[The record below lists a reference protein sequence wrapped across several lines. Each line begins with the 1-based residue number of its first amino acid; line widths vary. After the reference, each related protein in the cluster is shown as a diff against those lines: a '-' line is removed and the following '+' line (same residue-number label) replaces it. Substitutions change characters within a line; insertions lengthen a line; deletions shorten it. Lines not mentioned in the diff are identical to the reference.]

1 MLLDDVPKEERMTN
15 RRRTA
20 RILVL
25 LAVFTIFA
33 TLAGAATT
41 DGKAKGE
48 KTVTIAY
55 IQKQGDQLY
64 FIDEAN
70 GAKKQAKKVG
80 AKVIV
85 TNVASDSDKAIS
97 AVQTAIAQKADGIAI
112 VVPDQKI
119 GPQVID
125 LAKKANIPLV
135 ASDDS
140 IKSAAGK
147 DAAFVGFNGTQMGL
161 KVGADAARLYKA
173 SKWNAADTRVISSA
187 KQDLSVCT
195 DRTKAAL
202 VAFKKGVGGSIPKV
216 INLGTDNSATDAQ
229 TKTGA
234 TVTANPGVKHWVVWG
249 CNDENVS
256 GVVIALAN
264 AGFGAKDVDGV
275 GLGAYLACK
284 DWKANQK
291 TGFKSAL
298 FIDGHNVGSAAVE
311 VLYNK
316 VAKGKALPAKTV
328 AKTVMVN
335 SSNWKKS
342 GLVCS

>member
-1 MLLDDVPKEERMTN
+1 MRGISLGRKSPQIGALIVV
-15 RRRTA
+15 TA
-20 RILVL
+20 L
-25 LAVFTIFA
+25 LAGG
-33 TLAGAATT
+33 AGAAAGTGT
-41 DGKAKGE
+41 AHAAK
-48 KTVTIAY
+48 KVTIAY

-70 GAKKQAKKVG
+70 GAKKEAAKLG

-85 TNVASDSDKAIS
+85 TNVGSDSDKAIS
-97 AVQTAIAQKADGIAI
+97 AVQTAIAQKVSAIAI

-140 IKSAAGK
+140 IKNSSGK
-147 DAAFVGFNGTQMGL
+147 DAAFVGFNGTQMGT
-161 KVGADAARLYKA
+161 KVGTDAARLYKA
-173 SKWNAADTRVISSA
+173 SGWKAADTRVISSA

-195 DRTKAAL
+195 DRTKAAIA
-202 VAFKKGVGGSIPKV
+202 AFKKQVGSNAPTV
-216 INLGTDNSATDAQ
+216 IDLGTDNSVTDAQ
-229 TKTGA
+229 NKAGA

-256 GVVIALAN
+256 GVVTALAN
-264 AGFGAKDVDGV
+264 ANFGANDVIGV
-275 GLGAYLACK
+275 GLGAYLGCK
-284 DWKANQK
+284 DWKAGQK

-298 FIDGHNVGSAAVE
+298 FIDGHNVGSAAVQ
-311 VLYNK
+311 VLYDK
-316 VAKGKALPAKTV
+316 VAKGKALPPKTV

-335 SSNWKKS
+335 ASNWKKS

>member
-1 MLLDDVPKEERMTN
+1 MN
-15 RRRTA
+15 GRRATQ
-20 RILVL
+20 VGL
-25 LAVFTIFA
+25 LALGTALIAVTA
-33 TLAGAATT
+33 SAAAPN
-41 DGKAKGE
+41 GRAKAQKQ
-48 KTVTIAY
+48 VTIAY

-70 GAKKQAKKVG
+70 GAKKQAAKLG
-80 AKVIV
+80 AKVVV

-97 AVQTAIAQKADGIAI
+97 AVQTAIAQKVSAIAI

-140 IKSAAGK
+140 ISDSKGKAAP
-147 DAAFVGFNGTQMGL
+147 FVGFNGTQMGL
-161 KVGADAARLYKA
+161 KVGTEAARLYKQA
-173 SKWNAADTRVISSA
+173 GWTAADTRIISST

-202 VAFKKGVGGSIPKV
+202 TAFKQGAGSSVPQV
-216 INLGTDNSATDAQ
+216 IDLGTDNSVTDAQ
-229 TKTGA
+229 NKAGA

-256 GVVIALAN
+256 GVVTALAN
-264 AGFGAKDVDGV
+264 ANFGANDVIGV
-275 GLGAYLACK
+275 GLGAYLGCK
-284 DWKANQK
+284 DWKAGQK
-291 TGFKSAL
+291 TGFKAAL
-298 FIDGHNVGSAAVE
+298 FIDGHNVGSAAAK
-311 VLYNK
+311 VLYDK

-328 AKTVMVN
+328 AKTSMVDA
-335 SSNWKKS
+335 SNWKQS
-342 GLVCS
+342 GLVCT